1 MPVVVPCRCASRPLS
16 SSAGPQVP
24 QEGLPGD
31 ALRSALL
38 CTQPQTLGQSVLQA
52 EIDYDLHSSL
62 QVCERLS
69 GGVRGGRIWSPV
81 VGTLP
86 CLASQSVYV
95 PHSPCCSLW
104 TPASAGCA
112 GIAPSP
118 PAAFWTRPSAR
129 RPGQAQDKSPLVSTS
144 CALSLGG
151 GSQRRW
157 ERPLPEFHPLLGLLT
172 LAPGSCCNPT
182 VQWTEAFPLPAP
194 WLH

>member
-1 MPVVVPCRCASRPLS
+1 MPVVVPCRRASRPLS

-86 CLASQSVYV
+86 RLASQSVYV

-129 RPGQAQDKSPLVSTS
+129 RPGQAQAWTRSRRCRNPCPAAQAGGTRWPRSPPASPQAPPHVSVP
-144 CALSLGG
+144 GG
-151 GSQRRW
+151 QA
-157 ERPLPEFHPLLGLLT
+157 HT
-172 LAPGSCCNPT
+172 
-182 VQWTEAFPLPAP
+182 
-194 WLH
+194 